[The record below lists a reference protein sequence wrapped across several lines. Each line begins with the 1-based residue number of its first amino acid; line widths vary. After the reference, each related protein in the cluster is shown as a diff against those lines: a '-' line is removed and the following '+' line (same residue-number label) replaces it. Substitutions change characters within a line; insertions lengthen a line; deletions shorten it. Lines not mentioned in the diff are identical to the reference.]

1 MNKNFK
7 LFFKNFFTRNIF
19 LKIIGLLFWGL
30 LCRILINYLSD
41 SNFLSAGEEL
51 IALLIGLSPVNLYC
65 LLPTNTE
72 IINNNLSLVKSRPR
86 DWIINNDYGLKDRCR
101 RKVQWIFFSQFDGK
115 FTSFKDYKQQWDT
128 DHRFTDQI
136 VKKYEEKKRELLIQK
151 RTLLW
156 LISPK
161 NR

>member
-7 LFFKNFFTRNIF
+7 LFFKNFLTRDIL
-19 LKIIGLLFWGL
+19 LKILGLLFGGL

-41 SNFLSAGEEL
+41 SDYLSAGEEL
-51 IALLIGLSPVNLYC
+51 IAFLIGLSPVNLYY
-65 LLPTNTE
+65 LLPSNTD
-72 IINNNLSLVKSRPR
+72 ILKNSLSLLKDRPR
-86 DWIINNDYGLKDRCR
+86 DWIINNDYGFKDRCR
-101 RKVQWIFFSQFDGK
+101 RKVQWIFFSQFEGK

-136 VKKYEEKKRELLIQK
+136 VKKYKEKKRELLIQK
-151 RTLLW
+151 MTLLW
-156 LISPK
+156 LINPK